1 MEVPDNALL
10 PPPPA
15 LGYDTSP
22 TANATRESA
31 ESAREWCRANPL
43 YAPRRLSPGEM
54 DSIGRGYVSLLKAPS
69 LNATITSK
77 RGGTHLVQCRSACND
92 SILLTNLPLYTP
104 RMQPQ
109 PHQARTVYFEI
120 RVIKMGGF
128 ESAHSQE
135 ADAGIA
141 VGFVAAPYPA
151 WRLPGWERAS
161 IGVHGDDGRRYVNDN
176 TGGKDFTTSFNNG
189 EVIGIGMKFK
199 TARHRP
205 GGLDIEVL
213 LTRDGEMA
221 GSWEL
226 FEERDAD
233 EEGDVFGLGGTH
245 DILGAVG
252 FFGRVEFEARFH
264 RDEWLYRP

>member
-1 MEVPDNALL
+1 
-10 PPPPA
+10 
-15 LGYDTSP
+15 
-22 TANATRESA
+22 
-31 ESAREWCRANPL
+31 
-43 YAPRRLSPGEM
+43 
-54 DSIGRGYVSLLKAPS
+54 
-69 LNATITSK
+69 
-77 RGGTHLVQCRSACND
+77 
-92 SILLTNLPLYTP
+92 
-104 RMQPQ
+104 MQPQ